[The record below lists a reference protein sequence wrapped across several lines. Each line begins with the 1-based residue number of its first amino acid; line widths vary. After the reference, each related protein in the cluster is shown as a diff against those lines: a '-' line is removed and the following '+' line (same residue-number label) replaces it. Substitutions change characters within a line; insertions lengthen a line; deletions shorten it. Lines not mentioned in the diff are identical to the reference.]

1 MFFVTRH
8 LKYKKHYLIK
18 RTFILHIRLGIKN
31 DCSNHYNFTFTKK
44 ATDTNNNLKLGL
56 NQNELL
62 NSNVY
67 QWLSPP

>member
-1 MFFVTRH
+1 MS
-8 LKYKKHYLIK
+8 LIFCIVLLEIKIVKVRQKK

-44 ATDTNNNLKLGL
+44 ATDTNDNLKLGL

-62 NSNVY
+62 NSNAY
-67 QWLSPP
+67 Q